1 MSWLRG
7 RRSASGL
14 GLPANP
20 EEGPPPGAVATTADL
35 DPAVA
40 VAVERTMRLSL
51 IEGSL
56 TQTFLNWTSGS
67 VLIGYML
74 HIGASTAEIA
84 LVGSVP
90 LLAQVASPAAAW
102 LAAALGR
109 RKPLIVALA
118 LVSRL
123 LWLVAAAIP
132 ALPLAPELR
141 PTFLV
146 ALVLLTSLFLASN
159 GTIWAAWMGDVVP
172 ERQRGRYFGFR
183 TGLTGVVGMLASLAA
198 GQWLDRVAAPLSFQ
212 VVLVAAVV
220 SALGGV
226 WIYTRQYDPPTPSVR
241 LRWRQLLSVPL
252 RDQGFRRFL
261 GFAIFWT
268 FVVFLAAPFVFPYF
282 LDELGLTFTQVAI
295 WTMIAATTTLGTSM
309 LWGRVADRVGNK
321 AVLAIGT
328 FIAGVALPGNWI
340 LAGLT
345 GNVGF
350 IWVSAVF
357 DAIAWG
363 AIGPAIFNLA
373 LHSAP
378 QANRVVYIAM
388 YSFATGIAGFVGGVL
403 AAPLL
408 LGFRALEGT
417 FAGIDVS
424 AYYMLFALS
433 GILRASAWIL
443 LRRVPEAN
451 AWRTRELLRSM
462 RTGWKGVGF
471 PWRS

>member
-1 MSWLRG
+1 
-7 RRSASGL
+7 
-14 GLPANP
+14 
-20 EEGPPPGAVATTADL
+20 
-35 DPAVA
+35 
-40 VAVERTMRLSL
+40 
-51 IEGSL
+51 
-56 TQTFLNWTSGS
+56 
-67 VLIGYML
+67 
-74 HIGASTAEIA
+74 
-84 LVGSVP
+84 
-90 LLAQVASPAAAW
+90 
-102 LAAALGR
+102 
-109 RKPLIVALA
+109 
-118 LVSRL
+118 
-123 LWLVAAAIP
+123 
-132 ALPLAPELR
+132 
-141 PTFLV
+141 
-146 ALVLLTSLFLASN
+146 
-159 GTIWAAWMGDVVP
+159 
-172 ERQRGRYFGFR
+172 
-183 TGLTGVVGMLASLAA
+183 
-198 GQWLDRVAAPLSFQ
+198 
-212 VVLVAAVV
+212 
-220 SALGGV
+220 
-226 WIYTRQYDPPTPSVR
+226 
-241 LRWRQLLSVPL
+241 
-252 RDQGFRRFL
+252 
-261 GFAIFWT
+261 
-268 FVVFLAAPFVFPYF
+268 VFLAAPFVFPYF

-357 DAIAWG
+357 DAVAWG